1 MSTKN
6 EQKEKIIQLILKNII
21 KQESIESLVKQVIEM
36 SKKKS
41 TKVRDEVPLNN
52 KDFLQIIFNNSGP
65 ELIIKS
71 LLNLNDDING
81 ENKIFLSKKRNISDK
96 SQNESNNKKIK
107 KKKILSK
114 KNKKNDKVKKK

>member
-107 KKKILSK
+107 KKKIFI
-114 KNKKNDKVKKK
+114 KKKQKK